1 MTLLQKDRVKALLE
15 QFQALV
21 KTIGVLDVIDTGLVA
36 YFLYRIYIMLKNTRA
51 AALVKGLMVLAVFVI
66 VSQWLHLHVIHWI
79 LEKAMTMMMVALPV
93 VFQPE
98 LRRTLEQIG
107 RGRLFRKRV
116 EVDEAELHDMIQAV
130 ADAAMIMSQ
139 RKIGAL
145 IVFERAVGLEERIET
160 GVKVDGLVTD
170 SLLLNIFEKDTP
182 LHDGAVIIRGNR
194 IIAASCLLPLTDA
207 RGLSQELGTRHR
219 AAIGISEQ
227 SDAMVLVVSEETGT
241 VSLTRNG
248 EIYRYLRRD
257 DVVDMLQSAIMAH
270 HNMTI
275 GQMVKE
281 KIEEYRGKREEQKN
295 KGQLTKTGGKS

>member
-130 ADAAMIMSQ
+130 ANAAMIMSQ

>member
-130 ADAAMIMSQ
+130 ANAAMIMSQ

-241 VSLTRNG
+241 VSITRNG